1 MQDWLPSGPSSNE
14 DEGLPSSKRRKSIS
28 SASHDFVLTGIN
40 FGNHAR
46 LHQGNINIATVE
58 NVVLEQLTP
67 SDNVIGEILRLLPPK
82 LGQDLSIP
90 WKDWYDTQCV
100 DAFRW
105 LWSEPRI
112 NYAIHDGQRILNI
125 VDETQSALYPAFL
138 AITSELWNRICS
150 KDNRTTIC
158 YSSSSVWHNIHF
170 EGVLQSLLAS
180 LVSQYDLVDELRIIH
195 SQMQNRSF
203 NALSMADRLIQLLFA
218 LLRQRKSS
226 RCFVLLEYLERFD
239 LEYQRRIIDL
249 INTEAADLEVT
260 WVLFSDTDCTSF
272 LCSTTASFIL
282 TFDQAFEGLQL
293 NDVFST
299 IRSCQNLLSESHTK
313 ADRFPELQY
322 TQLGRKWLQ
331 SRKSSIVVC
340 QRMEADLK
348 TAEPAHL
355 LNSLDISKLL
365 SEFQHQHYTCAY
377 VSLNNRPQSFE
388 FTQRHIYADIF
399 FQVAN
404 GIQNNKIL
412 QERLL
417 KLGARDRA
425 KLVSATKGNPSVN
438 GWPDLFTKFST
449 FPRHNNQLVFLR
461 LSARF
466 PLDFI
471 THISQLGFEW
481 KVLASISSAD
491 HGAISDRSILPIV
504 SLDSEYNECLASLA
518 FQGMGEIWHQ
528 IRDALPGSNEWIWSN
543 RTFRKW
549 YETSGLLWISGT
561 PGSGKSVLCKTILRS
576 FTSRVLDFTHVH
588 AWFYSARGLERG
600 TLHSYM
606 LRAILR
612 SILERNPQAFKSF
625 KNLYRA
631 RVQTEHH
638 VSWIDEDCHVLAEA
652 LRAIAVNDTTPRTI
666 LILDGL
672 DEFLGN
678 QSDPYTVQEFLELLS
693 SLAYTKNSHIWL
705 IACSRPVPEFRS
717 EFMECFHISIHENN
731 CEDVS
736 IFIENGISKLRAAW
750 PRREKK
756 RGGKSRHLNA
766 FAQPLPIQPERLS
779 SQEEL
784 ELETL
789 RQYLTSRSSGSIIWI
804 KLVLSEVE
812 LLIRRK
818 EGFTLEHLREKVQS
832 LPRDL
837 HNLYCEIITQLGLDH
852 NSEKAR
858 MAEKI
863 FLWVTGSRGWG
874 ILKLQ
879 ELREALAIPGNYQQ
893 CTTMAAFDNLQV
905 NCHQIGD
912 DWDYFYSII
921 YSHCGGLVE
930 FMPPVRLDNATTI
943 TLEEMSGDWTVQLVH
958 HTAKSF
964 LESKNKPS
972 QLRIVD
978 ADAVQ
983 FVATQ
988 SAWYLTLIFP
998 PGCSRDIFNMTD
1010 DDIDG
1015 ATLSTGSYMSTTLGW
1030 VECLKGSSSPQ
1041 SSLNMPVLVKQNL
1054 WRLMHRLNSAPLLL
1068 FVLNVLRNNNA
1079 STIWSLAKETPDFL
1093 IWWLRYLQ
1101 VPSENERTV
1110 SGLSEYLCSPGN
1122 MRILSILLQLREIL
1136 AEASTSVH
1144 DISSGPLYYTQDE
1157 SSLLSWP
1164 WHDLDR
1170 FLTEL
1175 PSWTAGLHYPSY
1187 SECNLAIT
1195 TENVDDAK
1203 WGDLRNGRVIREAR
1217 DLWSSPTP
1225 SEPLNSSDEH
1235 TPSPL
1240 DDFTL
1245 LGSISSYDRQ
1255 REFEVACWVNEAP
1268 FVLDRF

>member
-1 MQDWLPSGPSSNE
+1 
-14 DEGLPSSKRRKSIS
+14 
-28 SASHDFVLTGIN
+28 
-40 FGNHAR
+40 
-46 LHQGNINIATVE
+46 
-58 NVVLEQLTP
+58 
-67 SDNVIGEILRLLPPK
+67 
-82 LGQDLSIP
+82 
-90 WKDWYDTQCV
+90 
-100 DAFRW
+100 
-105 LWSEPRI
+105 
-112 NYAIHDGQRILNI
+112 
-125 VDETQSALYPAFL
+125 
-138 AITSELWNRICS
+138 
-150 KDNRTTIC
+150 
-158 YSSSSVWHNIHF
+158 
-170 EGVLQSLLAS
+170 
-180 LVSQYDLVDELRIIH
+180 
-195 SQMQNRSF
+195 
-203 NALSMADRLIQLLFA
+203 
-218 LLRQRKSS
+218 
-226 RCFVLLEYLERFD
+226 
-239 LEYQRRIIDL
+239 
-249 INTEAADLEVT
+249 
-260 WVLFSDTDCTSF
+260 
-272 LCSTTASFIL
+272 
-282 TFDQAFEGLQL
+282 
-293 NDVFST
+293 
-299 IRSCQNLLSESHTK
+299 
-313 ADRFPELQY
+313 
-322 TQLGRKWLQ
+322 
-331 SRKSSIVVC
+331 
-340 QRMEADLK
+340 MEADLK

-425 KLVSATKGNPSVN
+425 RLVSATKGNPSVN

-784 ELETL
+784 ELETSG
-789 RQYLTSRSSGSIIWI
+789 TSRGTGDTR
-804 KLVLSEVE
+804 KL
-812 LLIRRK
+812 
-818 EGFTLEHLREKVQS
+818 
-832 LPRDL
+832 P
-837 HNLYCEIITQLGLDH
+837 
-852 NSEKAR
+852 
-858 MAEKI
+858 
-863 FLWVTGSRGWG
+863 
-874 ILKLQ
+874 
-879 ELREALAIPGNYQQ
+879 
-893 CTTMAAFDNLQV
+893 
-905 NCHQIGD
+905 
-912 DWDYFYSII
+912 
-921 YSHCGGLVE
+921 
-930 FMPPVRLDNATTI
+930 
-943 TLEEMSGDWTVQLVH
+943 TVH
-958 HTAKSF
+958 YH
-964 LESKNKPS
+964 
-972 QLRIVD
+972 
-978 ADAVQ
+978 
-983 FVATQ
+983 
-988 SAWYLTLIFP
+988 
-998 PGCSRDIFNMTD
+998 G
-1010 DDIDG
+1010 
-1015 ATLSTGSYMSTTLGW
+1015 
-1030 VECLKGSSSPQ
+1030 
-1041 SSLNMPVLVKQNL
+1041 
-1054 WRLMHRLNSAPLLL
+1054 
-1068 FVLNVLRNNNA
+1068 
-1079 STIWSLAKETPDFL
+1079 
-1093 IWWLRYLQ
+1093 
-1101 VPSENERTV
+1101 
-1110 SGLSEYLCSPGN
+1110 
-1122 MRILSILLQLREIL
+1122 
-1136 AEASTSVH
+1136 
-1144 DISSGPLYYTQDE
+1144 
-1157 SSLLSWP
+1157 
-1164 WHDLDR
+1164 R
-1170 FLTEL
+1170 F
-1175 PSWTAGLHYPSY
+1175 
-1187 SECNLAIT
+1187 
-1195 TENVDDAK
+1195 
-1203 WGDLRNGRVIREAR
+1203 R
-1217 DLWSSPTP
+1217 
-1225 SEPLNSSDEH
+1225 
-1235 TPSPL
+1235 
-1240 DDFTL
+1240 
-1245 LGSISSYDRQ
+1245 
-1255 REFEVACWVNEAP
+1255 
-1268 FVLDRF
+1268 